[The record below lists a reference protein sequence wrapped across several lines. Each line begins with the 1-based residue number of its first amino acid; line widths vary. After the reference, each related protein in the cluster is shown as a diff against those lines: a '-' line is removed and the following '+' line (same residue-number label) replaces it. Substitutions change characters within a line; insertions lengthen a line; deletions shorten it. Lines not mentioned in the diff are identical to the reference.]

1 MRIGISIIMA
11 GRSAGG
17 PETYEVQ
24 MLRSLAALD
33 HENEYFVYVTGAYAI
48 DAIRVQQANFHYRVL
63 KPSIRPL
70 SQCTTLPI
78 WMVRDRLD
86 FYHATFTPPPF
97 SATPLILTA
106 HCLSS
111 MVHPE
116 YYRPFT
122 ALRLNY
128 LLRRGIRSARR
139 ILCVSDTTRQ
149 QVHQMFQVPLDIMQ
163 VTYNGVDSRFGPSLH
178 PEETASKLRCAG
190 IDGPYILYLG
200 KIQKHKNVGRLLEA
214 YQQYRTVSKAPLPLV
229 LAGREQGA
237 SAPVA
242 EIINRLELG
251 PYIKRLGY
259 VPNDLVPELYRGAH
273 AFVFP
278 SLWEGF
284 GIPVVEAMAS
294 GTPVITSSATSLPEI
309 AGNAALVVNPESPG
323 EIAAALL
330 RLESE
335 PGLRDNLIRKG
346 QERAKVFS
354 WRTCAASTL
363 DAYRSLGE
371 ELSSRAA
378 THSLGRES
386 ASSK

>member
-1 MRIGISIIMA
+1 MA

-24 MLRSLAALD
+24 MLRALAELD
-33 HENEYFVYVTGAYAI
+33 RENEYFVYVTGPHAVEAVG
-48 DAIRVQQANFHYRVL
+48 VQQANFHYRVL

-149 QVHQMFQVPLDIMQ
+149 QVHEMFRVPLDVMPI
-163 VTYNGVDSRFGPSLH
+163 TYNGVDSRFGPSLR
-178 PEETASKLRCAG
+178 PEDTASKLRAAG

-200 KIQKHKNVGRLLEA
+200 KIQKHKNIGRLLEA
-214 YQQYRTVSKAPLPLV
+214 YRRYRAESKAPLPLV
-229 LAGREQGA
+229 LAGREQGT
-237 SAPVA
+237 SEPVA

-259 VPNDLVPELYRGAH
+259 VPGDLVPELYRGAH

-284 GIPVVEAMAS
+284 GIPIVEAMAS
-294 GTPVITSSATSLPEI
+294 GAPVITSSATSLPEV
-309 AGNAALVVNPESPG
+309 AGSAALVVDPESPG

-330 RLESE
+330 RMERE
-335 PGLRDNLIRKG
+335 PGLRDGLIQKG
-346 QERAKVFS
+346 FERAKDFS
-354 WRTCAASTL
+354 WKNCAASTL

-378 THSLGRES
+378 SRSLGRES
-386 ASSK
+386 AITRSSK